1 MGEMTSN
8 LDLEQAV
15 GKIWKEVLSVPDGKG
30 EATFFDLNG
39 DSITAVRLVSRIEDE
54 LGVEIEVGDI
64 FEEDPSL
71 AVLVKDVTAKAAAR

>member
-1 MGEMTSN
+1 MTSN

>member
-1 MGEMTSN
+1 MTSN

-54 LGVEIEVGDI
+54 IGVEIEVGDI

-71 AVLVKDVTAKAAAR
+71 AVLVKDVAAKAAAR

>member
-1 MGEMTSN
+1 MTSN

-15 GKIWKEVLSVPDGKG
+15 GKIWKEVLSVPDGKS

-54 LGVEIEVGDI
+54 IGVEIEVGDI

>member
-1 MGEMTSN
+1 MTSN

-54 LGVEIEVGDI
+54 IGVEIEVGDI

>member
-1 MGEMTSN
+1 MTSN

-15 GKIWKEVLSVPDGKG
+15 GKIWKEVLRVPDGKS

-54 LGVEIEVGDI
+54 IGVEIEVGDI

>member
-1 MGEMTSN
+1 MTSN
-8 LDLEQAV
+8 LDLEQTV

-54 LGVEIEVGDI
+54 IGVEIEVGDI

-71 AVLVKDVTAKAAAR
+71 AVLVKDVVAKAAAR